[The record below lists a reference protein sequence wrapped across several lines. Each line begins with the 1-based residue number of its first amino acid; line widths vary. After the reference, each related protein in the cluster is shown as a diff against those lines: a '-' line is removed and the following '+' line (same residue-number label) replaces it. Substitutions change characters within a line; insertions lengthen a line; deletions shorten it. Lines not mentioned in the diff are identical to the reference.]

1 MMSWFSLTPPSSPVT
16 LPVTLP
22 GVALPSAPVRTVAS
36 LAPLCCAMLALGRR
50 SQPVLPQ
57 PGSGELRP
65 SPSFWRK
72 RGPWR
77 FNCCSEGSGEP
88 HPSTTQAAGGSHSTC
103 VLPLQDQS
111 REFWGL
117 AGGHPGNHRVG
128 APAPGVFLWVSS
140 PSESSRELP
149 QTLPEDRDARG
160 LLLQPI
166 SRPSRTFFRQHGR
179 DLRSWAGLG
188 CDPWHFPLESKQF
201 SVNHL
206 QPKK

>member
-1 MMSWFSLTPPSSPVT
+1 MMSWFSLTPPSS
-16 LPVTLP
+16 PVTLP

-88 HPSTTQAAGGSHSTC
+88 HPSTTQAAGGATALVSCLCRTRVGSFGDLLVVTQGITGWE
-103 VLPLQDQS
+103 LQLLGCFCGS
-111 REFWGL
+111 
-117 AGGHPGNHRVG
+117 G
-128 APAPGVFLWVSS
+128 APARAAESCHRPCRRTEMPGGSS
-140 PSESSRELP
+140 CSRSPGHLEP
-149 QTLPEDRDARG
+149 
-160 LLLQPI
+160 
-166 SRPSRTFFRQHGR
+166 FFASTVGI
-179 DLRSWAGLG
+179 
-188 CDPWHFPLESKQF
+188 
-201 SVNHL
+201 
-206 QPKK
+206 